1 MRKTLIL
8 LAATAAMLALVGGSA
23 LASGTGLRNATFKT
37 STTGNQTIQCT
48 GWPCYATGKSDLIY
62 EREGN
67 RLRDRILLRG
77 GDDQV
82 RANAYTRDR
91 DVIKGSS
98 GYDLIYVDDGDTR
111 DKIYGGKG
119 RDKCYVDAASEVI
132 QGCSRIIVQ

>member
-1 MRKTLIL
+1 MRKTLVL

-111 DKIYGGKG
+111 DKVYGGKG

>member
-1 MRKTLIL
+1 MRKTLVV

-23 LASGTGLRNATFKT
+23 LASGTDLTNATFKT
-37 STTGNQTIQCT
+37 GTTGNQTIQCT
-48 GWPCYATGKSDLIY
+48 GRPCYATGKSDLIY

-98 GYDLIYVDDGDTR
+98 GFDLIYVDDGDTR

-119 RDKCYVDAASEVI
+119 RDKCYVDATSEAI
-132 QGCSRIIVQ
+132 QGCSRVIVR

>member
-1 MRKTLIL
+1 MRKTLVL

-111 DKIYGGKG
+111 DKVYGGKG
-119 RDKCYVDAASEVI
+119 RDKCFVDAASEVI

>member
-1 MRKTLIL
+1 LRKTVLL
-8 LAATAAMLALVGGSA
+8 LAAVGALLVLVAGTA
-23 LASGTGLRNATFKT
+23 LASSTGLKNAVLR
-37 STTGNQTIQCT
+37 SNQTVQCT
-48 GWPCYATGKSDLIY
+48 GIPCYATGKDDLVY
-62 EREGN
+62 ERQGN

-82 RANAYTRDR
+82 RANAYGRDK

-119 RDKCYVDAASEVI
+119 RDKCYVDARSEAI
-132 QGCSRIIVQ
+132 RGCSRVIVQ

>member
-1 MRKTLIL
+1 MRKTLVL

-23 LASGTGLRNATFKT
+23 LASGTGLRNATFKM

-48 GWPCYATGKSDLIY
+48 GIPCYATGKSDLIY

-82 RANAYTRDR
+82 KANAYTRDR

-98 GYDLIYVDDGDTR
+98 GFDLIYVDDGDIR
-111 DKIYGGKG
+111 DKIFGGKG
-119 RDKCYVDAASEVI
+119 RDKCYVDDRSEAI
-132 QGCSRIIVQ
+132 QGCSRVIVR